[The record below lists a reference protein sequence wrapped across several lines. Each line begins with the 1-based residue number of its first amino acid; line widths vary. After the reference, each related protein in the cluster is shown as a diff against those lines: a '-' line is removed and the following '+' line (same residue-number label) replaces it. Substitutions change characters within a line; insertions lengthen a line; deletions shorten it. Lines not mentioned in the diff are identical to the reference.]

1 QVRRWQVAGAAAFIG
16 TSRLLGSG
24 LPGAPSVWRGLV
36 WWAGVGRMLEWHLG
50 MAEGSD
56 GVPRDRLSGAGAGAL
71 SRLWLVPVLR
81 EVRDSP
87 PRLCALIL
95 LGGITD
101 WLDGALA
108 GAEGTRL
115 GRDLDTVADLA
126 FFGAATRAVHDAGR
140 LPSFAATALGVRYL
154 IGPLLEV
161 AFAFR
166 HARRRVITPRRW
178 GAPLRASGLAL
189 AAAGACRTGGALSTL
204 GCGALPTRSS
214 GWGGFKRALD
224 AYLGSSSVRLAIGIL
239 AVDRIEVSCIAT
251 GAGGIV
257 TASLANRG
265 FGAPAPPGGRPG
277 ACLRSGRI
285 PGRRQ

>member
-1 QVRRWQVAGAAAFIG
+1 MSEDYEAATNTPPSPLTEGERWTVDQLLRLRREGYKPGAWAEFIRASFERSAQTRRERPARVRQVRLWQVAGVAASLG

-24 LPGAPSVWRGLV
+24 GPGAPSVRRGLV

-50 MAEGSD
+50 MAERSD
-56 GVPRDRLSGAGAGAL
+56 GVPRDRLSGADAVTL

-140 LPSFAATALGVRYL
+140 LPCFAATALGVRYL
-154 IGPLLEV
+154 IGLLLEV

-214 GWGGFKRALD
+214 GWGGIK
-224 AYLGSSSVRLAIGIL
+224 
-239 AVDRIEVSCIAT
+239 
-251 GAGGIV
+251 
-257 TASLANRG
+257 
-265 FGAPAPPGGRPG
+265 
-277 ACLRSGRI
+277 
-285 PGRRQ
+285 